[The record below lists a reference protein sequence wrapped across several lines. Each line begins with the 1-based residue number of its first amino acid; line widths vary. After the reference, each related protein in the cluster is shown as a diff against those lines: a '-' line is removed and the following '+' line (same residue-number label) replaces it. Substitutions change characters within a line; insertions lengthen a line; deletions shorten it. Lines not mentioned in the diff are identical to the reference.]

1 MALVEVLSLR
11 ARLRDLE
18 GDRGSGAGCAGRS
31 RPARGGRKPGPRFCG
46 PRPRVARRI
55 ASLLVELARRGRA
68 AEAVAPVLAVL
79 PHEGVRLS
87 DTRLGRSAAGSLEV
101 LALLDQGLSNK
112 EIAGQ
117 LFVSAKT
124 VRRVHVADLPEAR
137 RAHRREAVTRP
148 GAALLPLG

>member
-1 MALVEVLSLR
+1 MALVEVLALR

-18 GDRGSGAGCAGRS
+18 GDREAALDVLEEAVLLAAEGSPVRVFADL
-31 RPARGGRKPGPRFCG
+31 GPE
-46 PRPRVARRI
+46 VARRI

-87 DTRLGRSAAGSLEV
+87 DTPESISRRELEV

-112 EIAGQ
+112 EIAGH

-124 VRRVHVADLPEAR
+124 VEGYTLRIYQKLGVRT
-137 RAHRREAVTRP
+137 RREAVTR
-148 GAALLPLG
+148 ARALHILPLG